1 MTFSSFLFGLLVLYV
16 IYYGIV
22 IFLDMNK
29 NNQSKSGEEYSD
41 IRIDLDEFKAVEA
54 NSVYSVDGSPVV
66 ESQKESPIDSSVVS
80 APESGTTEEFLENN
94 TELNEEELAKNNN
107 AMINHGGIDVYDAK
121 KMIREMG
128 ENPFSGTA
136 NEYMRF
142 V

>member
-80 APESGTTEEFLENN
+80 APESETTEEFLENN